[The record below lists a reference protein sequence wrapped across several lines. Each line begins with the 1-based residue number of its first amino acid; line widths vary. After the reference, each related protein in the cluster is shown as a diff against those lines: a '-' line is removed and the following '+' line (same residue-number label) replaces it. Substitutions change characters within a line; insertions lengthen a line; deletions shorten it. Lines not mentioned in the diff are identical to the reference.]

1 MNNGL
6 VDEDKN
12 FIVPLIVVGIV
23 VVTIL
28 LIAGLFMPTATYSF

>member
-12 FIVPLIVVGIV
+12 FIMPLMVIGVIAV
-23 VVTIL
+23 VVL
-28 LIAGLFMPTATYSF
+28 LVAGLFMPTTTWSW

>member
-12 FIVPLIVVGIV
+12 FIVPMVVVGIV
-23 VVTIL
+23 AVVVL
-28 LIAGLFMPTATYSF
+28 LIAGLFMPTTTWSW

>member
-12 FIVPLIVVGIV
+12 FIMPLLVVGIV
-23 VVTIL
+23 AVVVL
-28 LIAGLFMPTATYSF
+28 LIAGLFMPTTSWSW